1 MVKIIEV
8 KTKKQQKAFT
18 MFPLKL
24 YKNCEYYVPPF
35 LCDERVIF
43 DKEKNANLDRSEVVF
58 FLAYNEKDEVVGRI
72 GGILHHTAN
81 EINNQKY
88 LRFTRVDF
96 IEDFEVAK
104 ALFEAVENWAKEKG
118 MEYVHGPLG
127 FNDFEREGLLV
138 EGFDQLA
145 TFVENY
151 NYPYYKDYIEKL
163 GYTKDVDWLEY
174 KVYVP
179 DSVDPR
185 ISKIAKMAEEKYH
198 LHEISIKNK
207 SKIIEK
213 YKNEIFGL
221 LDECYGS
228 LYGFVPIT
236 KKLQEQLVGTFKLVV
251 NKRYLCLVAN
261 EKEELV
267 GLGLLFPEIAKGMRK
282 ARGKIVTPKVVSLL
296 KELTHPKVVDMVF
309 FAVKPNYRTKGVTS
323 FIFNKI
329 LNNLIEDK
337 VEYAESTLQ
346 LETNIRIQ
354 NQFDAYERE
363 QHKRRRCYIKKIK
376 ED

>member
-1 MVKIIEV
+1 MVRIEEV
-8 KTKKQQKAFT
+8 KTKKQKKEFT
-18 MFPLKL
+18 LFPLKL

-35 LCDERVIF
+35 LSDEYSIF
-43 DKEKNANLDRSEVVF
+43 DKEKNANLDESEVIYY
-58 FLAYNEKDEVVGRI
+58 LAYDENDKVVGRI

-81 EINNQKY
+81 RINNQKY

-104 ALFEAVENWAKEKG
+104 ALFNAVENWAKEKG
-118 MEYVHGPLG
+118 LEYVHGPLG

-138 EGFDQLA
+138 EGFDKLA

-151 NYPYYKDYIEKL
+151 NYPYYKDFIEKL
-163 GYTKDVDWLEY
+163 GYSKDVDWLEF
-174 KVYVP
+174 KIYVP
-179 DSVDPR
+179 DSVDER
-185 ISKIAKMAEEKYH
+185 ISRIARMSEEKYN
-198 LHEISIKNK
+198 LHEIVIKNK
-207 SKIIEK
+207 NKTIDK
-213 YKNEIFGL
+213 YKDEIFDL

-228 LYGFVPIT
+228 LYGFVPIS
-236 KKLQEQLVGTFKLVV
+236 KKLQEQLLSSFKLVV
-251 NKRYLCLVAN
+251 NPRYLCLVAN

-267 GLGLLFPEIAKGMRK
+267 GLGLLFPEIAKGMQK
-282 ARGKIVTPKVVSLL
+282 AGGKILTPKILSVL
-296 KELTHPKVVDMVF
+296 KELKHPKVVDMVF

-323 FIFNKI
+323 FIFDKI

-354 NQFDAYERE
+354 NQFDAYKRE
-363 QHKRRRCYIKKIK
+363 QHKRRRCYIKKIN
-376 ED
+376 

>member
-1 MVKIIEV
+1 MVKILEV
-8 KTKKQQKAFT
+8 KTKKQQKEFT

-24 YKNCEYYVPPF
+24 YRNCEYYVPPF

-58 FLAYNEKDEVVGRI
+58 YLAYNENNKVVGRI

-138 EGFDQLA
+138 EGYDQLA

-151 NYPYYKDYIEKL
+151 NFPYYKDYIERL
-163 GYTKDVDWLEY
+163 GYKKDVDWLEF

-179 DSVDPR
+179 DEVDPR
-185 ISKIAKMAEEKYH
+185 ISKIAKMAEEKYN

-207 SKIIEK
+207 SKTIEK
-213 YKNEIFGL
+213 YKNQIFGL

-267 GLGLLFPEIAKGMRK
+267 GLGLLFPEIARGMQK
-282 ARGKIVTPKVVSLL
+282 TGGKILTPKIFSLL
-296 KELTHPKVVDMVF
+296 KELSHPKVVDMVF

-337 VEYAESTLQ
+337 VEYSESTLQ

-354 NQFDAYERE
+354 NQFDAYKRE
-363 QHKRRRCYIKKIK
+363 QHKRRRCYIKKI
-376 ED
+376 

>member
-1 MVKIIEV
+1 MVKILEV
-8 KTKKQQKAFT
+8 KTKKQRKEFT
-18 MFPLKL
+18 MFPIKL

-43 DKEKNANLDRSEVVF
+43 DKEKNANLDKSEVIF

-81 EINNQKY
+81 EINKQKY

-96 IEDFEVAK
+96 VEDFEVAK
-104 ALFEAVENWAKEKG
+104 ALFEAIENWAREKG

-138 EGFDQLA
+138 EGYDQLA

-151 NYPYYKDYIEKL
+151 NYPYYKDYIERL
-163 GYTKDVDWLEY
+163 GYEKDVDWLEF

-179 DSVDPR
+179 DAVDPR
-185 ISKIAKMAEEKYH
+185 IARIAKMAEEKYN

-207 SKIIEK
+207 GKTIEK

-267 GLGLLFPEIAKGMRK
+267 GLGLLFPEIAKGMQK
-282 ARGKIVTPKVVSLL
+282 TGGKIVTPKVFSLL

-354 NQFDAYERE
+354 NQFDAYKRE
-363 QHKRRRCYIKKIK
+363 QHKRRRCYIKKLK
-376 ED
+376 ND